1 MPDATP
7 TPQAPETV
15 SRRQG
20 EAFIRRI
27 VDGPVLVADSQ
38 VETFAANLRELAGQ
52 EDFSVLSSK
61 VNAGED
67 DEEFWDSSDYMTAR
81 YRPYNVRNGV
91 LTIPVMGSLVNR
103 MSYQMGR
110 YATGYEYI
118 HRAVERGMADP
129 NVKSIM
135 FHIDSPG
142 GQAAG
147 NFELTDFISSQRG
160 EKPMLAMVQD
170 MALSG
175 GYSIA
180 TAADEMVLASSGAT
194 GSVGVVVMHVDFS
207 EMLSDFGINVT
218 FIKAGKHKTD
228 GNPFEAL
235 SEDAKKRIQAGVDKF
250 YGTFVSVVAQNRGMS
265 DDDVRKTE
273 ALVYDAE
280 ESIEVGFAD
289 RIGDFRTE
297 IAALAATD
305 NGARMMA
312 EKTETQTQT
321 QTPAEPAV
329 DQTKIAA
336 DARNEERKRFATV
349 QASEH
354 YAGREAL
361 AQKFLAETDMPAD
374 QIIGFLEGAP
384 KVEETQTPDPNAED
398 PKGKRNHFAERMAA
412 EGTPNVGGVQDD
424 DEAGDEMIDGRP
436 KAAVSI
442 LSAYRASGGRVRD
455 DKSA

>member
-1 MPDATP
+1 MTDVT
-7 TPQAPETV
+7 QIPETV

-20 EAFIRRI
+20 EAFIRRVI
-27 VDGPVLVADSQ
+27 DGPVLVADHQ
-38 VETFAANLRELAGQ
+38 VESFAANLRELAGH
-52 EDFSVLSSK
+52 EDFTKLSASVS
-61 VNAGED
+61 GHQD
-67 DEEFWDSSDYMTAR
+67 DEDFWDSSDYMTAR

-118 HRAVERGMADP
+118 QRAVERGMADP
-129 NVKSIM
+129 GVNSIM

-147 NFELTDFISSQRG
+147 NFELVDFIASRRG

-180 TAADEMVLASSGAT
+180 TAADEIVTSSSGAT

-207 EMLSDFGINVT
+207 EMLSDFGIKVT

-228 GNPFEAL
+228 GNPYESL
-235 SEDAKKRIQAGVDKF
+235 SEDARKRIQTGVDKF
-250 YGTFVSVVAQNRGMS
+250 YGTFVSTVAKNRGMK
-265 DDDVRKTE
+265 DDAVRGTE

-297 IAALAATD
+297 VAALAANR
-305 NGARMMA
+305 NGARAMT
-312 EKTETQTQT
+312 EKT
-321 QTPAEPAV
+321 QTPEV
-329 DQTKIAA
+329 DATKIAA
-336 DARNEERKRFATV
+336 DARAEERKRFATV

-354 YAGREAL
+354 YQGRESL
-361 AQKFLAETDMPAD
+361 AGKMLAETNLSGDEIVSMLAA
-374 QIIGFLEGAP
+374 AP
-384 KVEETQTPDPNAED
+384 KAEEPKKEEPKAEA
-398 PKGKRNHFAERMAA
+398 PKKRDHFAERMAA
-412 EGTPNVGGVQDD
+412 EGTPGITGIEDQGGDD
-424 DEAGDEMIDGRP
+424 AEMVDGRP
-436 KAAVSI
+436 KASVSI
-442 LSAYRASGGRVRD
+442 LAAYQASGGRVR
-455 DKSA
+455 KA